1 MSNEL
6 VTKENFNLVSFTED
20 AMQNLNGIQ
29 LQCPQLKIPSGGN
42 VYFDIDEEPYKELI
56 GVIVDHGP
64 MNVYFAGDFD
74 GSSQPPDCFSK
85 DGINGMRRIDN
96 GAGDDIAYEPVLCE
110 GCPYAEFGS
119 GKNGGKACKEK
130 HQLFIQLSGEMLPY
144 SLLLPVS
151 STGVLNAYATK
162 LFTKGIF
169 LNDVLTSFTLE
180 KAQNKTNIVY
190 SKIVMKAI
198 RPLTPEEK
206 EKALKTREFVRSI
219 NG

>member
-85 DGINGMRRIDN
+85 DSKMIKLWRNPIRRKSSSI
-96 GAGDDIAYEPVLCE
+96 I
-110 GCPYAEFGS
+110 
-119 GKNGGKACKEK
+119 
-130 HQLFIQLSGEMLPY
+130 LP
-144 SLLLPVS
+144 
-151 STGVLNAYATK
+151 
-162 LFTKGIF
+162 
-169 LNDVLTSFTLE
+169 E
-180 KAQNKTNIVY
+180 
-190 SKIVMKAI
+190 
-198 RPLTPEEK
+198 
-206 EKALKTREFVRSI
+206 
-219 NG
+219 